1 MSTVRRCYNAAMS
14 LRLAVVLLFAGTF
27 AIAFSPTFVRL
38 SEIGPV
44 ATAVYRVALALPVLF
59 LLVAM
64 GGKDGRARPETRGDW
79 LGVTLA
85 GLFFAGDLAF
95 WHWSIANT
103 SVANASLFATSTPIF
118 VTLAAWLLLGERIS
132 RRFLIGLALG
142 IAGGLLLAGSSV
154 QTNPAHLFG
163 DLMGLVTAMFF
174 SAYLI
179 TIKRLRERLSAA
191 AVMAW
196 PGAVTALA
204 LALLNLA
211 VDGAWTPLTA
221 YGWGVLLALALLS
234 HALGQRLVAKAVIRL
249 PASFSAVGM
258 LSEPLFAA
266 LIAWAVLGE
275 AVTSLQGLGGVIILA
290 GIAISRPLP
299 DRALARPLAQGLG

>member
-1 MSTVRRCYNAAMS
+1 MS
-14 LRLAVVLLFAGTF
+14 LRLAIVLLFTGTF

-38 SEIGPV
+38 SEVGPV

-64 GGKDGRARPETRGDW
+64 GGKDGRARPANAAEW

-95 WHWSIANT
+95 WHWSISNT

-118 VTLAAWLLLGERIS
+118 VTLAAWLWLGERIS
-132 RRFLIGLALG
+132 RRFLLGLALG
-142 IAGGLLLAGSSV
+142 ILGGLLLAGSSW
-154 QTNPAHLFG
+154 QTDPAHLFG
-163 DLMGLVTAMFF
+163 DLMGLVTAIFF

-179 TIKRLRERLSAA
+179 TIKRLRAHLSAA

-196 PGAVTALA
+196 PGAVTALT
-204 LALLNLA
+204 LVLLNL
-211 VDGAWTPLTA
+211 VVGEAWLPATA
-221 YGWGVLLALALLS
+221 SGWGVLLALALVS
-234 HALGQRLVAKAVIRL
+234 HALGQGLVAKAVARL

-266 LIAWAVLGE
+266 LIAWAVLSE
-275 AVTSLQGLGGVIILA
+275 AVTPLQGLGGAVILA

-299 DRALARPLAQGLG
+299 DRALARPSVQGLG